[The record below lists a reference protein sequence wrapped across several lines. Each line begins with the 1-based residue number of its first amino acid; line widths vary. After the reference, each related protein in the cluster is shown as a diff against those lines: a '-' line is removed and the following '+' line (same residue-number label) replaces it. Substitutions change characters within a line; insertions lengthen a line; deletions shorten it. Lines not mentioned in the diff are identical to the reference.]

1 MPVADSTLSAP
12 SSVDWS
18 YFLSDAAKRYTPSA
32 IRGSFDLLDTP
43 GILSLLAGEPDPASF
58 PFDHLEFS
66 VKPIDPDGKSEVVKL
81 SGKELED
88 GLQYG
93 GESTL
98 GPWSA
103 SLTLGRDAPAPPLNV
118 WLTHPD
124 SFSPL
129 AGSAG
134 FPALI
139 QWFKTLQSVQHK
151 REIDNTWGLAIGSG
165 SLDLVTKVFGALIN
179 PGDSVLVSKEGQ
191 PELQL
196 SQAAG
201 S

>member
-103 SLTLGRDAPAPPLNV
+103 SLTLGRDAPAPPERVADSSGFILPPRRLGRV
-118 WLTHPD
+118 PGPD
-124 SFSPL
+124 PVVQD
-129 AGSAG
+129 APVGSA
-134 FPALI
+134 
-139 QWFKTLQSVQHK
+139 
-151 REIDNTWGLAIGSG
+151 
-165 SLDLVTKVFGALIN
+165 
-179 PGDSVLVSKEGQ
+179 
-191 PELQL
+191 
-196 SQAAG
+196 QARD
-201 S
+201 